1 MHIRGALMF
10 NHYLRDKGLTRKFNF
25 INSGEKIKYIQ
36 LRTPNPT
43 GENVI
48 SFINEFPAEF
58 GLNSYIDYDIM
69 YQKGFIDPLKGILDV
84 IGWATEKQATLIDF
98 FT

>member
-1 MHIRGALMF
+1 MF
-10 NHYLRDKGLTRKFNF
+10 NHYLKERKLTHKYNL
-25 INSGEKIKYIQ
+25 ISGGDKIKYIH

-48 SFINEFPAEF
+48 SFITELPDEL
-58 GLNSYIDYDIM
+58 GLTKFIDYDIM

-84 IGWATEKQATLIDF
+84 IGWQTEKQATLFDF